1 MRAGSFAHCNP
12 VPRTVLG
19 TQMVTLGTQMVTLG
33 TQMVTLEHLLKEK
46 NVLGLHSAL
55 SPVRL
60 QSSSSYSMFFQNEL
74 WLEIRL

>member
-1 MRAGSFAHCNP
+1 MRAGSFSHCNP
-12 VPRTVLG
+12 VPRTV
-19 TQMVTLGTQMVTLG
+19 LGTQMVTLG

>member
-12 VPRTVLG
+12 VPRTV
-19 TQMVTLGTQMVTLG
+19 LGTQMVTLG

>member
-1 MRAGSFAHCNP
+1 MRAGSFVHCNP

-19 TQMVTLGTQMVTLG
+19 TQMVI
-33 TQMVTLEHLLKEK
+33 HKYLLKGK
-46 NVLGLHSAL
+46 NVLRLHSEL

-74 WLEIRL
+74 WLGIRL

>member
-19 TQMVTLGTQMVTLG
+19 TQMVTLGTQMVTH
-33 TQMVTLEHLLKEK
+33 EHLLKEK

>member
-19 TQMVTLGTQMVTLG
+19 TQMVTH
-33 TQMVTLEHLLKEK
+33 EHLLKEK

>member
-19 TQMVTLGTQMVTLG
+19 TQIVTLG